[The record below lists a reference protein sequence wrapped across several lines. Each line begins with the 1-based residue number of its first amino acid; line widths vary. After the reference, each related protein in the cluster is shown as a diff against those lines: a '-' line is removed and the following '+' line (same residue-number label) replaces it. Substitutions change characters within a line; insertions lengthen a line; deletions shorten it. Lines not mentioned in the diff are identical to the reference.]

1 MGITVLWES
10 ARFSNASLSRG
21 IWAMRPTLLD
31 EFPLEN
37 CLLFLVV
44 LWSTRRW
51 FWLHRLE
58 IHKAYEKPLFILNP
72 SLKSVKFHAFCSS
85 IIVMWWMSNR
95 QCQSKHW
102 GNTVAEYT
110 PVHSRDSLRGKR
122 KYHYNGNY
130 NFFFFQSLNPAIT
143 LYLSSF
149 LGLESW
155 FFLSPTMSMDCCI
168 NHWKDVSGCA
178 VAIRPS

>member
-72 SLKSVKFHAFCSS
+72 SLKSVKFHAFYSS

-122 KYHYNGNY
+122 RYHYNGNY
-130 NFFFFQSLNPAIT
+130 NIFFFFKAWTLLLHSISLLFWALN
-143 LYLSSF
+143 LD
-149 LGLESW
+149 
-155 FFLSPTMSMDCCI
+155 FFCHLQC
-168 NHWKDVSGCA
+168 
-178 VAIRPS
+178 